1 MYKFTIKETD
11 VKWEG
16 PGKVVGQNVA
26 IIVTR
31 YRGFFIIM
39 HCSQI
44 QLSQG
49 FEFPNIQ
56 QERCSNIEKENDEKS
71 LKITKNAPNY
81 NYSDSK
87 SKINVEKPNSQSTP

>member
-1 MYKFTIKETD
+1 MYKFTNKGTD
-11 VKWEG
+11 VKWGG
-16 PGKVVGQNVA
+16 PGKVIGQNVA
-26 IIVTR
+26 IIVKR

-39 HCSQI
+39 HCSQM

-49 FEFPNIQ
+49 FEYPNIN

-81 NYSDSK
+81 NDSDSK
-87 SKINVEKPNSQSTP
+87 SKINVEKTNSQSTP

>member
-1 MYKFTIKETD
+1 MCKFTIKETD

-71 LKITKNAPNY
+71 LKIKNAPNY